1 MTPAGQTQ
9 NPVQPM
15 PQDPAQ
21 AQQAPEAPRAPA
33 KPLPRAKRGL
43 RGIWANPEKY
53 DTSDWNVYYFYFRQ
67 IAQHGGLKLKNL
79 KWVGLIA
86 DIYFFIIILVVLF
99 IKIKTAHT
107 HTHVSGIDDVAKALL
122 SLIVSGSI
130 VFNPLGI
137 LFIILTVAP
146 VVVVGRAFK
155 LQTRNHGF
163 LTSRAKEPPLLSHLV
178 EYTSGNGLIEGV
190 IQSFIYTYVRMF
202 LFLLPAILLFVVTGI
217 VAVTMLPTELGI
229 PLLTASFLRISL
241 GIIMGS
247 LAAAVFLTMQG
258 FSYRLDTLCFVV
270 LLAAEFIFHYVSL
283 AKYLLSSNSFDIG
296 RSFLFLFLMW
306 AACMV
311 YFPLAAADTLEFGI
325 GKHARTIRL
334 FLLGIILV
342 NILSLFF
349 RIHFFGSI
357 SALSGSAN
365 PLSISSTIPVDLEHV
380 PSGDIPL
387 GISLRFTAM
396 PVLWILAG
404 VIGLLVSSLSAAS
417 YRAKYLFQL
426 HMLTAKKGLL
436 VRFFDPASP
445 SSVIPVVALEL
456 FVAGL
461 FAAITRNPEDASFWS
476 GDGSVFP
483 RTTLMIAF
491 WIWSSFHFALMLVIF
506 RRRHSHKERKPW
518 LTHPQFSG
526 TFFLILAILGI
537 PWLLSGGNI
546 VFPFFY
552 LIMSTVS
559 LFIIWEP
566 VNESGDIHVGK
577 ELTAD
582 FGRDPQ

>member
-1 MTPAGQTQ
+1 MNPAGQTQ
-9 NPVQPM
+9 DPVQTA
-15 PQDPAQ
+15 PQGPAQ
-21 AQQAPEAPRAPA
+21 AQQAPKAPRAPA

-107 HTHVSGIDDVAKALL
+107 HVSGIDDVAKAILR
-122 SLIVSGSI
+122 LIVSGSI
-130 VFNPLGI
+130 VLNPLGI

-217 VAVTMLPTELGI
+217 VAVTMLPTELGL

-283 AKYLLSSNSFDIG
+283 AKFLLSSNSFDIG

-325 GKHARTIRL
+325 GKHARTIRR

-342 NILSLFF
+342 NFLSLFF
-349 RIHFFGSI
+349 RIH
-357 SALSGSAN
+357 AVCN
-365 PLSISSTIPVDLEHV
+365 Y
-380 PSGDIPL
+380 DIPL
-387 GISLRFTAM
+387 GISIRRLTAL
-396 PVLWILAG
+396 PALWILAG
-404 VIGLLVSSLSAAS
+404 IIGLLVSSLSAAS

-426 HMLTAKKGLL
+426 HMSTAKKGLL

-552 LIMSTVS
+552 LVMSTVS

-566 VNESGDIHVGK
+566 VNESRDIHFGK

-582 FGRDPQ
+582 FGRDVQ